1 MKGRILEYNFQTGE
15 GIISGEDGIRYH
27 FRRRDW
33 REPSSPIRGDSV
45 DFVGNGNLAS
55 EVYVLPSDTAH
66 YEKSKVA
73 AALLALFLG
82 AFGIHKFYL
91 GYTAQGFI
99 MLIGTIAGAVLIL
112 VAIGILIIMAIS
124 IIALVEFVLYLT
136 KSDEEFH
143 ETYVVNNRPWF

>member
-1 MKGRILEYNFQTGE
+1 MKGRILEFNFQTGE

-27 FRRRDW
+27 FNRREWRDATA
-33 REPSSPIRGDSV
+33 PMRGDSV
-45 DFVGNGNLAS
+45 DFVGNGNIAS
-55 EVYVLPSDTAH
+55 DIYALPTDAVH

-91 GYTAQGFI
+91 GYTAQGVI
-99 MLIGTIAGAVLIL
+99 MLVGTIAGAFLMLVLIGFF
-112 VAIGILIIMAIS
+112 IILAIS
-124 IIALVEFVLYLT
+124 IIAIVEFVLYLT

-143 ETYVVNNRPWF
+143 EIYVVNNRPWF